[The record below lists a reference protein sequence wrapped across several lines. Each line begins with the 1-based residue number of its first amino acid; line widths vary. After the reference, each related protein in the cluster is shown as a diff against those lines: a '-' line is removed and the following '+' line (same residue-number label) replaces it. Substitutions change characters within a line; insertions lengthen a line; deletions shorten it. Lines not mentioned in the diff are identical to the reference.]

1 MQDFLEIG
9 QIVNTFGVKGMVKV
23 VPFTENVERF
33 AELKSVFLEKN
44 NKMEEKEIEET
55 KYHKNMILVK
65 FKKIE
70 TIEDAEKYVNAYLK
84 VDRENAIELEDDEYF
99 IADMIGMD
107 VLTEDGEI
115 FGSLKDVIE
124 TGANDVYIINSKK
137 HGEVL
142 IPAIKECILDVNV
155 KEGRMLVHLME
166 GLID

>member
-99 IADMIGMD
+99 IADLLGSEVYTD
-107 VLTEDGEI
+107 ENKLLGKLEDI
-115 FGSLKDVIE
+115 YNTGSSDIYVVKNEEGKQILLPAIVDVIKDI
-124 TGANDVYIINSKK
+124 DVKNQKII
-137 HGEVL
+137 
-142 IPAIKECILDVNV
+142 
-155 KEGRMLVHLME
+155 VHIIE
-166 GLID
+166 GLL